1 MGEEN
6 PKRGSVR
13 VQKPLEVTY
22 ACNCPPIPAR
32 IEDISETGFFLDNTN
47 ALQVESEL
55 EFVLDLPVESGSRR
69 IEGKGRVIW
78 IQPTVG
84 AGVQFVDLD
93 PEDQD
98 AIRFFVATVYFGHAD

>member
-1 MGEEN
+1 MSEEG

-13 VQKPLEVTY
+13 VEKPLEITY
-22 ACNCPPIPAR
+22 SSHCPPIPAR

-47 ALQVESEL
+47 ALTVGSEMD
-55 EFVLDLPVESGSRR
+55 FVLDLPVDSGKKR
-69 IEGKGRVIW
+69 IEGKGKVIW
-78 IQPTVG
+78 IKPTVG

-98 AIRFFVATVYFGHAD
+98 AIRFFVASVYFGHSD

>member
-1 MGEEN
+1 MGEYS

-13 VQKPLEVTY
+13 IQKPLEITY
-22 ACNCPPIPAR
+22 SCNCPPIPAR

-47 ALQVESEL
+47 ALHVNSEL
-55 EFVLDLPVESGSRR
+55 EFVLNLPGESENRR
-69 IEGKGRVIW
+69 IEGKGKVIW

-93 PEDQD
+93 QEDED
-98 AIRFFVATVYFGHAD
+98 AIRFFVASVFFGHAD